1 MKDFGQLNNELL
13 QILKKDLTDGASVA
27 STESDMCDLIGA
39 DFLGLLGYSRF
50 KCTKLTYGT
59 GCSYLAEK
67 QVEEE
72 KYNVVFAFRPQG
84 KLKGECED
92 HHRIEEYVSGLDLC
106 TVVIVTDG
114 TEYIGFTQCGKHEDG
129 SAKFEAICK
138 NLKGISEDDKLLN
151 AVKYDSEATF
161 EDVLNSFLVVADG
174 NEESEI
180 LQELREEVRYWN
192 NMYIEATKRN
202 ELLEQQYNEQKE
214 SYKTRSAESTE
225 QTTSSNN
232 EVVAKLR
239 DKIVELNDTL
249 AELRDKIADKDK
261 KLKEAQEEID
271 SFGDKNR
278 KEANTMLSLI
288 KDTEEV
294 SRKYIGVINH
304 ELFQCETLEKFVGIA
319 IQKLYE
325 IKKTGAMSIAFDGDM
340 FQYTSLPSDSE
351 NYHMFIANKKYNVE
365 LNEMPED
372 EAFNR
377 LSIIFSNFTDLVFE
391 CKKIGKLV
399 RNPDTE
405 AETVEEKNERL
416 NKLMNGNEDT
426 EADIENLNLD
436 KLSDSITPE
445 EEIEDFV
452 EEDEPVEEIVEVIDE
467 VEETE
472 SVESE
477 TEGTETEEVVEF
489 EETESAEEE
498 TEDTTSICDEPA
510 TIETEAIE
518 NVDETSG
525 VPEEAYEELEHS
537 IDEDSGLVNNID
549 DLGFQFDNEVDNSNE
564 VETVAEN
571 DYSGDNLGDNE
582 VGSEEATEELE
593 ELVDVEE
600 TEFEELEADS
610 TSTEEEFDSEV
621 SENSQEVEEDSAFE
635 SEDGSEQGLYEA
647 DLGTVDS
654 ENDIDVSEENE
665 EEVESLVEEDDSVA
679 FDKLPKELQKFISEE
694 DDLDSNFE
702 ETTDTEES
710 ESVNESEDT
719 EEDYLEDGEYKE
731 DGVEYEEESDVE
743 ETEASEEDEGS
754 TVVNNSTLNM
764 LAVCNLADMTELL
777 YGEDANSVDIYN
789 IKYLGNDD
797 MSFYIN
803 ASGIE
808 MPLDKMASKT
818 IDAIYALLIESGETE
833 LLERITQS
841 ELGGISNFI
850 RLAGTGEVS
859 QSRITKTQYVISGI
873 TSVTN
878 VIACVRSF
886 CSKFELDE
894 SHIWL
899 YMEASTNSEEMYEKY
914 MYDEDL
920 VSLRNTTKYVKS
932 NKGKPE
938 TFNIVLQGNITD
950 KVIFTKNSM
959 VAHAELIE
967 NCLAVKLPYAQ
978 TATQSFD
985 DFARLYGAMIN
996 HAKEAG
1002 VEIDEN
1008 EIGNA
1013 INSPY
1018 KIISRGTEEL
1028 AEEKFIV
1035 KNDDIED
1042 VWCASQLEQWQYVY
1056 AVIKMYSVI
1065 HKSKKL
1071 AIKVAIDADAF
1082 DFYRNRFE
1090 TCEPSLSIAV
1100 YTITEYI
1107 ASKRQ

>member
-1 MKDFGQLNNELL
+1 MQDMKDFGQLNNELL

-84 KLKGECED
+84 KLESECED

-114 TEYIGFTQCGKHEDG
+114 TNYIGFTQCGKHEDG

-180 LQELREEVRYWN
+180 LHDLREEVRYWN

-202 ELLEQQYNEQKE
+202 ELLEQQYNELKE
-214 SYKTRSAESTE
+214 SSKSASTE
-225 QTTSSNN
+225 SNEPVEAGNN

-249 AELRDKIADKDK
+249 AELRDEIADKDK
-261 KLKEAQEEID
+261 KLKEAQDEID

-288 KDTEEV
+288 KDTDEV

-399 RNPDTE
+399 RKPDIE

-452 EEDEPVEEIVEVIDE
+452 EEDEPVEEIVEVIEE

-477 TEGTETEEVVEF
+477 TEGTETEAVVEF
-489 EETESAEEE
+489 EETESVESE
-498 TEDTTSICDEPA
+498 TESVESETTSIWDKPV
-510 TIETEAIE
+510 TLETEATE
-518 NVDETSG
+518 NNEETSG
-525 VPEEAYEELEHS
+525 VPEEAYEELDHS

-600 TEFEELEADS
+600 TEFEELEAES

-647 DLGTVDS
+647 DLETVDY
-654 ENDIDVSEENE
+654 ENDIEVSEENE
-665 EEVESLVEEDDSVA
+665 EEVESLAEEDDSVVIER
-679 FDKLPKELQKFISEE
+679 LPKELQDFISEE
-694 DDLDSNFE
+694 D
-702 ETTDTEES
+702 ES
-710 ESVNESEDT
+710 
-719 EEDYLEDGEYKE
+719 
-731 DGVEYEEESDVE
+731 
-743 ETEASEEDEGS
+743 S
-754 TVVNNSTLNM
+754 TGVNNSTLNM

-777 YGEDANSVDIYN
+777 YGEDAKEVDIYN

-797 MSFYIN
+797 MSFYVN
-803 ASGIE
+803 ASDME
-808 MPLDKMASKT
+808 MPLDKMASKA

-899 YMEASTNSEEMYEKY
+899 YMEASTKSEEMYEKY

-959 VAHAELIE
+959 VAHAELFE
-967 NCLAVKLPYAQ
+967 SCLAVKLPYAQ

-1008 EIGNA
+1008 EIGKA

-1028 AEEKFIV
+1028 AEEKFVV

-1090 TCEPSLSIAV
+1090 TCEPSLSIAI
-1100 YTITEYI
+1100 YTFTEYI
-1107 ASKRQ
+1107 ASKMQQ